1 MSEMSK
7 RISACLKKSGLTKTA
22 FGKRIGTSQSFV
34 SQMCSGVS
42 TPSVRTIKN
51 ICREFGI
58 SEEWLLDG
66 KGEMLLPQSR
76 EDEIRDMVE
85 QFMPDQPADFKRRL
99 VSVLSR
105 LSEEQWEAMEEYARA
120 LAVHSDSPSTHST
133 KLYIAARDGSRI
145 VTEVEGD
152 LTLPDESDEIP

>member
-1 MSEMSK
+1 
-7 RISACLKKSGLTKTA
+7 
-22 FGKRIGTSQSFV
+22 
-34 SQMCSGVS
+34 
-42 TPSVRTIKN
+42 
-51 ICREFGI
+51 
-58 SEEWLLDG
+58 
-66 KGEMLLPQSR
+66 MLLPQSR